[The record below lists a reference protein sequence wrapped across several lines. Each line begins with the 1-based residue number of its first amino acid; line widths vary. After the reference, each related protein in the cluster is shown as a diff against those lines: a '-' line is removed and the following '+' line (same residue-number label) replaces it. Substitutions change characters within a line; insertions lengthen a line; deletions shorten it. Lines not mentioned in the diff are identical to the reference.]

1 MVDEVRFRDEISVEN
16 ADTSLSACLDQTVM
30 TIFVSP
36 VYALGFHCTA
46 NVGNSATSRDAARSS
61 IVTGVSIYRNIRAKG
76 KASYDQVR
84 SSSSFREAL
93 VL

>member
-16 ADTSLSACLDQTVM
+16 ADTSLSACLDQTV
-30 TIFVSP
+30 TIFVSS
-36 VYALGFHCTA
+36 VCALGFHCTA

-61 IVTGVSIYRNIRAKG
+61 IVIGVSIYRNIRAKG